1 MRVRPVACHC
11 ARHMNCRAPTAL
23 AGPPPA
29 RLTSMASFNGS
40 THCPFSRLHMGW
52 SGGHGVGWS
61 AWALHG
67 LDCML
72 EVVACRALDAQSLA
86 RSSCT
91 KEGAAAFA
99 NSEKAMWPVAEVSC
113 SRLLACGPGREE
125 LNLQSQACAEVK
137 GPLARADQGADRGMQ
152 RLKCCLIFCKESCS
166 CNE

>member
-29 RLTSMASFNGS
+29 RLASMLPSTAQAPTSTAPLPIQSVAHAVEWWTGGGLERMGS
-40 THCPFSRLHMGW
+40 E
-52 SGGHGVGWS
+52 
-61 AWALHG
+61 HG

-113 SRLLACGPGREE
+113 SRVLACGEGSFAKTKVE
-125 LNLQSQACAEVK
+125 SQGSRLRLAACALAQ
-137 GPLARADQGADRGMQ
+137 GTRTARA
-152 RLKCCLIFCKESCS
+152 S
-166 CNE
+166 